1 MYQLDYSDAILL
13 YYLFVAK
20 ILPALVTYFADKLFN
35 IKIKFKTLSVL
46 NACIQNINIKWAG
59 YEIVI
64 GEIGLKSKFINSE
77 YKKPLCVDVDDVKIN
92 RIHDENVDLEEH
104 EIQQSHQEQL
114 KVENYATNSHDKSR
128 NDIENVKWTRVYK
141 DNILRLVGQY
151 FPPVVMMTLKFLEV
165 RIKNLSTTL
174 LNQDMGPMISISIPN
189 IELLFD
195 GYVARFKRT
204 LFIALTLQH
213 IKSKFIP
220 YNKQNPTHKPRAA
233 CLAEII
239 FDINLKS
246 EILWQDKHLLFESQS
261 VSLCNTQITFYGGL
275 FDIIEHKM
283 LHTKGGLS
291 TITNEKSNNKLDAE
305 PVAVTSKQKLI
316 DAIMPHTVAL
326 HVEQIE
332 VKSLDKHSSF
342 HYHLLL
348 QKIEVIAHPK
358 SSHETK
364 TKVSNLRIYTPIQ
377 EVLFLKELTLET
389 RQDGKEIK
397 TIIIVE
403 TLDVIYNHEDIYGW
417 FLKIFT
423 AGMKSSRR
431 ELIIKAIEM
440 GNQRMIEFY
449 HSEFVQKIFS
459 EIVLQE
465 NIEMRHVSVL
475 LELED
480 QISSITATKI
490 RFALNQSNVKF
501 RKYPYA
507 DYTMDLLFKNRHWKV
522 DMDSDTMCWFMG
534 SKNPYSNKTE
544 TKQAHERGSALY
556 LGNTFSR
563 ISSDRFKDAIK
574 LNFRANTFR
583 VEYSYKFTKFVE
595 ETARSYKSF
604 TKLFSQLKK
613 KEIVD
618 DNKNNS
624 SENLTLKL
632 EEFLEKISIN
642 FQIVDFSSF
651 FINRHDVCIFVNI
664 STLSSTENLS
674 YLFDMLKVSTIDY
687 RKYDGLCDLSD
698 VTNTYI
704 STSLLKINLEKSE
717 QYQLCVDF
725 AEKFECSWNA
735 HFLRHS
741 LSIVRDFRRFKA
753 NIQQAL
759 EIQAVN
765 TQISIPTSLPLGL
778 DIKKLRNISVKHAD
792 VNIDKLM
799 NLINEMSGGNLFF
812 YNYF

>member
-1 MYQLDYSDAILL
+1 M
-13 YYLFVAK
+13 
-20 ILPALVTYFADKLFN
+20 P
-35 IKIKFKTLSVL
+35 
-46 NACIQNINIKWAG
+46 QN
-59 YEIVI
+59 VI

-92 RIHDENVDLEEH
+92 RIHDENANLEEH
-104 EIQQSHQEQL
+104 EVQEHL
-114 KVENYATNSHDKSR
+114 KVENCATSNDNKNR
-128 NDIENVKWTRVYK
+128 NDIENVKWTRVYQ
-141 DNILRLVGQY
+141 DGILRLFGQY
-151 FPPVVMMTLKFLEV
+151 FPPVIMMTLKFLEV

-174 LNQDMGPMISISIPN
+174 LNRDKGPMISITIPN

-195 GYVARFKRT
+195 GFVARYKRT
-204 LFIALTLQH
+204 LLISLALQH

-220 YNKQNPTHKPRAA
+220 YNKQNPSRKPRAA

-275 FDIIEHKM
+275 FDIIEHEM

-291 TITNEKSNNKLDAE
+291 TIENSKSNNKLE
-305 PVAVTSKQKLI
+305 LVPMAVTSKGNEHSSMEKLI
-316 DAIMPHTVAL
+316 DAITPHTVAL
-326 HVEQIE
+326 HVEQVE

-348 QKIEVIAHPK
+348 QNIDVTVHPK
-358 SSHETK
+358 HGHEAITK
-364 TKVSNLRIYTPIQ
+364 LSNLRIYTPNQ

-397 TIIIVE
+397 TIMIVE
-403 TLDVIYNHEDIYGW
+403 TLDIIYNHEDIYGW

-449 HSEFVQKIFS
+449 HSEFVQNIFK
-459 EIVLQE
+459 EIILQQ
-465 NIEMRHVSVL
+465 NIEMRHISIL
-475 LELED
+475 LELDD
-480 QISSITATKI
+480 QISSIIAKKI
-490 RFALNQSNVKF
+490 RFRLTQLNDKF
-501 RKYPYA
+501 RNFPYA

-544 TKQAHERGSALY
+544 TKQAHERGCALY
-556 LGNTFSR
+556 LGNTFTR

-574 LNFRANTFR
+574 FNFRANTFR

-595 ETARSYKSF
+595 ETARSCKSF

-613 KEIVD
+613 KDIVN
-618 DNKNNS
+618 DNKINS

-632 EEFLEKISIN
+632 EEFLDKISIN
-642 FQIVDFSSF
+642 FKIVDFSSF

-698 VTNTYI
+698 ITNTYI
-704 STSLLKINLEKSE
+704 STSLLKVNLEKSQ

-735 HFLRHS
+735 HFIRHS

-753 NIQQAL
+753 NIEEAL
-759 EIQAVN
+759 EIKTVN
-765 TQISIPTSLPLGL
+765 TQITIPSSLPLGF
-778 DIKKLRNISVKHAD
+778 DIKKLRNISVKHTD

-799 NLINEMSGGNLFF
+799 YLINELSGEKLCF

>member
-1 MYQLDYSDAILL
+1 MYAEMI
-13 YYLFVAK
+13 
-20 ILPALVTYFADKLFN
+20 LVTLTYIKVDKSIRRFN
-35 IKIKFKTLSVL
+35 IFQFISLYSLFPFPHNNKF
-46 NACIQNINIKWAG
+46 
-59 YEIVI
+59 
-64 GEIGLKSKFINSE
+64 
-77 YKKPLCVDVDDVKIN
+77 
-92 RIHDENVDLEEH
+92 
-104 EIQQSHQEQL
+104 
-114 KVENYATNSHDKSR
+114 
-128 NDIENVKWTRVYK
+128 
-141 DNILRLVGQY
+141 
-151 FPPVVMMTLKFLEV
+151 M
-165 RIKNLSTTL
+165 
-174 LNQDMGPMISISIPN
+174 
-189 IELLFD
+189 
-195 GYVARFKRT
+195 
-204 LFIALTLQH
+204 LQ
-213 IKSKFIP
+213 
-220 YNKQNPTHKPRAA
+220 
-233 CLAEII
+233 
-239 FDINLKS
+239 
-246 EILWQDKHLLFESQS
+246 SQS

-275 FDIIEHKM
+275 FDIIEHEM
-283 LHTKGGLS
+283 LHTKGGFS
-291 TITNEKSNNKLDAE
+291 TITNAESNNKLDVE
-305 PVAVTSKQKLI
+305 PTAVTSKGNKHPSIEKLI
-316 DAIMPHTVAL
+316 DAITPDSVAL
-326 HVEQIE
+326 HAEQIE

-348 QKIEVIAHPK
+348 QKIDVKAHLK
-358 SSHETK
+358 TSHETK

-377 EVLFLKELTLET
+377 EVLYVKELTLET
-389 RQDGKEIK
+389 RQDGQEIK
-397 TIIIVE
+397 TNIIIE

-431 ELIIKAIEM
+431 ELIIKAIEI

-449 HSEFVQKIFS
+449 HSEFVQKIFR
-459 EIVLQE
+459 EIILHE
-465 NIEMRHVSVL
+465 KIEMRHVSVL

-490 RFALNQSNVKF
+490 RLALNQSNDKF
-501 RKYPYA
+501 RKSPYV

-522 DMDSDTMCWFMG
+522 DIDTDRLCWYMG

-544 TKQAHERGSALY
+544 SKQAHERGSALY

-563 ISSDRFKDAIK
+563 ISSDRFKEAIK

-583 VEYSYKFTKFVE
+583 IEYSNKFTKFVE

-618 DNKNNS
+618 DNKSNS
-624 SENLTLKL
+624 SEKLTLKL

-674 YLFDMLKVSTIDY
+674 YLFDMLQVSTIDY

-698 VTNTYI
+698 ITNTYI
-704 STSLLKINLEKSE
+704 STSLLKVNLEKSQ

-753 NIQQAL
+753 NIEEVL
-759 EIQAVN
+759 EIQTVN
-765 TQISIPTSLPLGL
+765 KPISIPNSLPLGL

-799 NLINEMSGGNLFF
+799 YLINEMSGENLFF